1 MSMLLSFSSI
11 LVRSDR
17 IIDSK
22 GIAGAAT
29 VRLYDDQGE
38 REALTDQAHGIV
50 VLAEVNVHGVAV
62 VSEVVLACEEHL
74 QLGIHLL

>member
-11 LVRSDR
+11 IVRSDR

-29 VRLYDDQGE
+29 VRLCDDQGE
-38 REALTDQAHGIV
+38 REPLADQAHGV
-50 VLAEVNVHGVAV
+50 VPAEANVHRIAV
-62 VSEVVLACEEHL
+62 VSEVVLACEEQL
-74 QLGIHLL
+74 QLGVHLL